1 MSEAR
6 IASAVDRIEK
16 ALACIETQAALSRH
30 SGPGSA
36 LAQKHENL
44 REQVSESLAELDNLI
59 AGLDR

>member
-16 ALACIETQAALSRH
+16 ALARIETQAALSRH

>member
-16 ALACIETQAALSRH
+16 ALARIETQAALSRH
-30 SGPGSA
+30 SGPSSA

-59 AGLDR
+59 AGLDP